1 MVDLN
6 VEHAL
11 ISCNREDSLFVCY
24 FIIERKL
31 QMEIYS
37 LPPTRVCMCK
47 TKIKAMFP
55 SWKGVEVED
64 DFKLEIMSAI
74 EASNE
79 DIVATKGQRGEAN
92 SWSWGI

>member
-1 MVDLN
+1 MVNLS
-6 VEHAL
+6 VKYAL
-11 ISCNREDSLFVCY
+11 KSCNKEDSLLNCY

-31 QMEIYS
+31 QMAIYS
-37 LPPTRVCMCK
+37 LPPPTRVCMCK

-64 DFKLEIMSAI
+64 DFKLEIMTAI

-79 DIVATKGQRGEAN
+79 DTVATTGQRGEAN
-92 SWSWGI
+92 S